1 MDDLPAGTEAE
12 RAPVDGA
19 PAVKLDLHEEA
30 NRSEVERA
38 LRSLPG
44 VVAARLVPGYER
56 PVDELHVVTAP
67 GKSPK
72 QIARDV
78 QTLLFAR
85 FGVDAD
91 HKVIS
96 VVQVREAS
104 DGFRA
109 PRVAIAR
116 VQAVQEG
123 FTARVTVTVSDG
135 EDEHT
140 GEGEGPASSAG
151 RRRAVA
157 RATLDAVR
165 PLMSTNGRAA
175 RSVEIEGVS
184 VEEVLGRLVAITLVH
199 FNSARGDI
207 TVCGSALV
215 TGDEAAAVARSVLDA
230 LNRDLE
236 SGNVR

>member
-1 MDDLPAGTEAE
+1 MDELSATADTD
-12 RAPVDGA
+12 RVVVDVTTA
-19 PAVKLDLHEEA
+19 TKTDLHEPSQRA
-30 NRSEVERA
+30 DVEQA

-96 VVQVREAS
+96 VVQVNEAT
-104 DGFRA
+104 DGFRN

-116 VQAVQEG
+116 VQAVMEG
-123 FTARVTVTVSDG
+123 LTARVTVTVSSGD
-135 EDEHT
+135 DEYT
-140 GEGEGPASSAG
+140 GEGEGPASAAG

-157 RATLDAVR
+157 RATLDALR
-165 PLMSTNGRAA
+165 PLMSSHGRSA
-175 RSVEIEGVS
+175 RSFEIEGVS
-184 VEEVLGRLVAITLVH
+184 VEEVLGRLIAISLVH
-199 FNSARGDI
+199 INSSRGDV
-207 TVCGSALV
+207 TVCGCAV
-215 TGDEAAAVARSVLDA
+215 VAGDEAAAVARSVLDA

-236 SGNVR
+236 PTGR